1 MTWQR
6 NPGVPE
12 YLVKQRKGTSML
24 SEFRAFIAKG
34 NVIDLA
40 VGVII
45 GAAFGS
51 IVKSLTD
58 EIIMP
63 IVGAIVGSIDFS
75 DRYLVLSGEVA
86 AGTPIAAARA
96 AGANVLG
103 VGAFVSVVVNFLI
116 LAFII
121 FLMVRYVNKLTP
133 KILTLEPEAPPA
145 PTEIEL
151 LTEIRDALKK

>member
-1 MTWQR
+1 
-6 NPGVPE
+6 
-12 YLVKQRKGTSML
+12 ML
-24 SEFRAFIAKG
+24 SDFRAFIARG

-45 GAAFGS
+45 GAAFGA

-63 IVGAIVGSIDFS
+63 IVGALFGNMDFS
-75 DRYLVLSGEVA
+75 DRYIVLSGMVVE
-86 AGTPIAAARA
+86 GTPLAAARQ

-103 VGAFVSVVVNFLI
+103 IGAFVSVVINFLI

-121 FLMVRYVNKLTP
+121 FLMVRYVSKLTSRLA
-133 KILTLEPEAPPA
+133 KEEEAAAPA
-145 PTEIEL
+145 GPTEIEL

>member
-1 MTWQR
+1 
-6 NPGVPE
+6 
-12 YLVKQRKGTSML
+12 ML
-24 SEFRAFIAKG
+24 SDFKAFIAKG

-45 GAAFGS
+45 GAAFGA

-63 IVGAIVGSIDFS
+63 IVGAIFGNIDFS
-75 DRYLVLSGEVA
+75 DRYIVLSGEVA
-86 AGTPIAAARA
+86 AGTTLAAARE

-103 VGAFVSVVVNFLI
+103 LGAFVSVIINFVI

-121 FLMVRYVNKLTP
+121 FLMVRYVSKLTA
-133 KILTLEPEAPPA
+133 KMAKPEEVA
-145 PTEIEL
+145 PTGPTEVEL

>member
-1 MTWQR
+1 
-6 NPGVPE
+6 
-12 YLVKQRKGTSML
+12 ML
-24 SEFRAFIAKG
+24 GEFRDFIAKG

-45 GAAFGS
+45 GAAFGA

-63 IVGAIVGSIDFS
+63 VVGVLVGSIDFS
-75 DRYLVLSGEVA
+75 DLYIVLSGEVA
-86 AGTPIAAARA
+86 PGTPLAAARE
-96 AGANVLG
+96 AGAVVLG
-103 VGAFVSVVVNFLI
+103 LGAFVSVVINFLI

-121 FLMVRYVNKLTP
+121 FLLVRYVNKVAAQFA
-133 KILTLEPEAPPA
+133 KQQEEAAPA
-145 PTEIEL
+145 GPSEIDL

>member
-1 MTWQR
+1 MLQKR
-6 NPGVPE
+6 VN
-12 YLVKQRKGTSML
+12 KGTIML
-24 SEFRAFIAKG
+24 SDFKAFIAKG

-45 GAAFGS
+45 GAAFGA

-63 IVGAIVGSIDFS
+63 IVGAIFGNIDFS

-86 AGTPIAAARA
+86 PGMTLAAARE
-96 AGANVLG
+96 AGANVIGL
-103 VGAFVSVVVNFLI
+103 GAFASVVINFLI

-121 FLMVRYVNKLTP
+121 FLMVKYVT
-133 KILTLEPEAPPA
+133 KISAQFSKPEEAAPA
-145 PTEIEL
+145 GPTEVEL
-151 LTEIRDALKK
+151 LAEIRDALKK

>member
-1 MTWQR
+1 
-6 NPGVPE
+6 
-12 YLVKQRKGTSML
+12 ML
-24 SEFRAFIAKG
+24 SDFKAFIAKG

-45 GAAFGS
+45 GAAFGA

-63 IVGAIVGSIDFS
+63 IIGAIFGSIDFS

-86 AGTPIAAARA
+86 PGTPLAAARE

-103 VGAFVSVVVNFLI
+103 LGAFVSVVINFLI

-121 FLMVRYVNKLTP
+121 FLMVRYVNKVTAQLAKP
-133 KILTLEPEAPPA
+133 EEPAAPA
-145 PTEIEL
+145 GPTELEL
-151 LTEIRDALKK
+151 LAEIRDSLKK

>member
-1 MTWQR
+1 
-6 NPGVPE
+6 
-12 YLVKQRKGTSML
+12 ML

-75 DRYLVLSGEVA
+75 DRYIVLSGEVA
-86 AGTPIAAARA
+86 AGMPPAAARA

-103 VGAFVSVVVNFLI
+103 VGAFVSVVINFLI

-145 PTEIEL
+145 PPAPTEVEL

>member
-1 MTWQR
+1 MF
-6 NPGVPE
+6 
-12 YLVKQRKGTSML
+12 SD
-24 SEFRAFIAKG
+24 FRAFIAKG

-45 GAAFGS
+45 GAAFGA

-63 IVGAIVGSIDFS
+63 IIGALIGNIDFS
-75 DRYLVLSGEVA
+75 DRYIVLSGVVVE
-86 AGTPIAAARA
+86 GMPLAAARA

-103 VGAFVSVVVNFLI
+103 LGAFVSVVINFVI

-121 FLMVRYVNKLTP
+121 FLMVRYVS
-133 KILTLEPEAPPA
+133 KITAKMAASEEAAAPTG

-151 LTEIRDALKK
+151 LTEIRDAIRK

>member
-1 MTWQR
+1 
-6 NPGVPE
+6 
-12 YLVKQRKGTSML
+12 ML
-24 SEFRAFIAKG
+24 SDFKAFIAKG
-34 NVIDLA
+34 NVMDLA

-45 GAAFGS
+45 GAAFGA

-63 IVGAIVGSIDFS
+63 VVGAIFGNIDFS

-86 AGTPIAAARA
+86 DGTTLAAARE
-96 AGANVLG
+96 AGANVIGL
-103 VGAFVSVVVNFLI
+103 GAFVSVLINFVI

-121 FLMVRYVNKLTP
+121 FLMVRYVTKVSAQFS
-133 KILTLEPEAPPA
+133 KPEDAAPAGPS
-145 PTEIEL
+145 EVEL

>member
-1 MTWQR
+1 
-6 NPGVPE
+6 
-12 YLVKQRKGTSML
+12 
-24 SEFRAFIAKG
+24 
-34 NVIDLA
+34 
-40 VGVII
+40 
-45 GAAFGS
+45 
-51 IVKSLTD
+51 
-58 EIIMP
+58 MP
-63 IVGAIVGSIDFS
+63 
-75 DRYLVLSGEVA
+75 
-86 AGTPIAAARA
+86 PAAARA

-103 VGAFVSVVVNFLI
+103 VGAFVSVVINFLI

>member
-1 MTWQR
+1 MLNSR
-6 NPGVPE
+6 N
-12 YLVKQRKGTSML
+12 KGIIML
-24 SEFRAFIAKG
+24 SEFKAFIAKG

-45 GAAFGS
+45 GAAFGA

-63 IVGAIVGSIDFS
+63 VIGAIVGNIDFS
-75 DRYLVLSGEVA
+75 DRYIVLSGEVA
-86 AGTPIAAARA
+86 PGTPLAAARE

-103 VGAFVSVVVNFLI
+103 LGAFVSVVINFLI

-121 FLMVRYVNKLTP
+121 FLMVRYVNKVTAKLI
-133 KILTLEPEAPPA
+133 KPEEAAPVG
-145 PTEIEL
+145 PTEVEL

>member
-1 MTWQR
+1 M
-6 NPGVPE
+6 VISS
-12 YLVKQRKGTSML
+12 RKGIIML
-24 SEFRAFIAKG
+24 SDFKAFVLRG

-45 GAAFGS
+45 GAAFGA

-63 IVGAIVGSIDFS
+63 VVGAIFGNIDFS
-75 DRYLVLSGEVA
+75 DRYIVLAGEVA
-86 AGTPIAAARA
+86 PGTPLAAARE
-96 AGANVLG
+96 AGATVIGL
-103 VGAFVSVVVNFLI
+103 GAFASVVINFVI

-121 FLMVRYVNKLTP
+121 FLMVRYVNRLTA
-133 KILTLEPEAPPA
+133 KFEKAQEEAAPA
-145 PTEIEL
+145 GPSEIDL

>member
-1 MTWQR
+1 
-6 NPGVPE
+6 
-12 YLVKQRKGTSML
+12 ML
-24 SEFRAFIAKG
+24 SDFKAFIAKG
-34 NVIDLA
+34 NVMDLA

-45 GAAFGS
+45 GAAFGA

-63 IVGAIVGSIDFS
+63 VVGAIFGNIDFS

-86 AGTPIAAARA
+86 AGTTLAAARE

-103 VGAFVSVVVNFLI
+103 LGAFLSVIINFVI

-121 FLMVRYVNKLTP
+121 FLMVRYVTKVSAQLP
-133 KILTLEPEAPPA
+133 KPEEAAPAGPS
-145 PTEIEL
+145 EVEL